1 MYSQLIFTHVSRIA
15 TSSLAENIFEHYAKS
30 FIPEQPLRMSNS
42 EQRTKPRLVA
52 DRFLP
57 STKNSKKNGLSNPVS
72 VYSLSR
78 SGSLSVAVEDQN
90 SVEKVKEMS
99 FIPSG
104 VMNALREKKLKNK
117 K

>member
-1 MYSQLIFTHVSRIA
+1 LQIVFYRQLRIQ
-15 TSSLAENIFEHYAKS
+15 K
-30 FIPEQPLRMSNS
+30 R
-42 EQRTKPRLVA
+42 
-52 DRFLP
+52 
-57 STKNSKKNGLSNPVS
+57 NGLSNPVS

-78 SGSLSVAVEDQN
+78 GGSLSVAVEDQN

>member
-15 TSSLAENIFEHYAKS
+15 TSSLAENIFEHYATS